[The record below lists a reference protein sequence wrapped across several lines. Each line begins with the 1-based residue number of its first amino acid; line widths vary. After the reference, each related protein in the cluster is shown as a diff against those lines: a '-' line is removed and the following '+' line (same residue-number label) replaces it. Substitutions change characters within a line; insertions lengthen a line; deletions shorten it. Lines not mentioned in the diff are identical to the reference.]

1 MAVKVVCDAGKNSGC
16 EMPMP
21 LRACTTTPE
30 IPLPAT
36 RIVQNAGFRT
46 SDDDHMLSPEVWYLG
61 HVVADRGRS

>member
-1 MAVKVVCDAGKNSGC
+1 MFAVPAFGMAVKVVCDAGKNSGC

-36 RIVQNAGFRT
+36 RIVQMPG
-46 SDDDHMLSPEVWYLG
+46 S
-61 HVVADRGRS
+61 GRLMTTIC